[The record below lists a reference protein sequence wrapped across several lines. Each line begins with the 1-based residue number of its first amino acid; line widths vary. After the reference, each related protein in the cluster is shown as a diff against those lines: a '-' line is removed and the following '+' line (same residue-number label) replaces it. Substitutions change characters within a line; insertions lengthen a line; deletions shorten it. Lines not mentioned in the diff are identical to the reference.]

1 MNFGHFRLEG
11 SRCGPRCTGHPERAR
26 AHAWLREARGDGQQ
40 GGRLRMLRGAAVEHK
55 APHAAPF
62 MLQVSDHRLP
72 GWPYCPSLPTK
83 IRSQTCDCLEDDHEC
98 PGRSDDDD
106 DDDGGG
112 DDDDDDDK
120 DEDGDCDVYGLL
132 CRWSS

>member
-1 MNFGHFRLEG
+1 MLLPSCCRCQIIGFRA
-11 SRCGPRCTGHPERAR
+11 GPT
-26 AHAWLREARGDGQQ
+26 AHHSQQ
-40 GGRLRMLRGAAVEHK
+40 
-55 APHAAPF
+55 
-62 MLQVSDHRLP
+62 
-72 GWPYCPSLPTK
+72 K

-98 PGRSDDDD
+98 PGSSDDDD
-106 DDDGGG
+106 DDGDDD